1 MTGLRYK
8 KYGYSYREIKSNKY
22 TASKTVNYLLLF
34 FCDFFNSF
42 FEKHI
47 IIGEKAQIL
56 IKRVKYG
63 TKSIIIR
70 QPRRSKNTAALNFR
84 EMQNAN
90 EATNRAEKCTRKK
103 RETRSRRKTRHA
115 ANSGGMGRNPSLPAV
130 GTSRDSPGHVT
141 D

>member
-8 KYGYSYREIKSNKY
+8 NISIAIGRSNATNTPHQKQS
-22 TASKTVNYLLLF
+22 TICSSS
-34 FCDFFNSF
+34 FCDFLIPFLK
-42 FEKHI
+42 KHI
-47 IIGEKAQIL
+47 TIGEKAQIL